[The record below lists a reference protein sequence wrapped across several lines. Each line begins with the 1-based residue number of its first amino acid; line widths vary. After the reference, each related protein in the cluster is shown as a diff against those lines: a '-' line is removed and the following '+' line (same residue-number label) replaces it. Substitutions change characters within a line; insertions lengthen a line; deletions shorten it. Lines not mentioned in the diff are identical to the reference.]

1 MVTTVSDGTRER
13 HSSVLR
19 NLAIVLASLII
30 AVPMVAGRLVEA
42 ILDTGNPAGV
52 DVTQPLAYLSEILA
66 WGFGSL
72 GVLLIVLV
80 VVLVMLYVRT
90 RRFAMLALPLSI
102 AALQIVLGLLALLFS
117 GMTDGG
123 SG

>member
-1 MVTTVSDGTRER
+1 MADVVPER
-13 HSSVLR
+13 SSSGLR

-30 AVPMVAGRLVEA
+30 AVPMVAGRLTEA
-42 ILDTGNPAGV
+42 ILDTANPADV
-52 DVTQPLAYLSEILA
+52 DVTQPLAYLREVLA

-72 GVLLIVLV
+72 GLLLIVLV
-80 VVLVMLYVRT
+80 VVLIMLYVRT
-90 RRFAMLALPLSI
+90 RSFATLALPLLI
-102 AALQIVLGLLALLFS
+102 AVLQIILGLLTLLFS